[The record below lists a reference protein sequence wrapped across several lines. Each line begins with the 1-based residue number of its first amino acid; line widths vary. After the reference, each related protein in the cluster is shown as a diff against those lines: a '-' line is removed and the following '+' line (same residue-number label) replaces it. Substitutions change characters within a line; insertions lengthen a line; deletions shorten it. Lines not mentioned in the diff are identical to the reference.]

1 MSSSTT
7 WFTAKRMKTFACV
20 IVAVDIILLV
30 AWVAISVY
38 IAFNLNIECFHDV
51 SINHF
56 LIVVHFILGIHLSTM
71 ITEISKE
78 ERIHSQRSNRPLARL
93 PYYMYEPLPWIM
105 TSLVSFSGD
114 IILLVWGVID
124 YSQHPSSD
132 ECNNARIVHISFDV
146 IALLTSLVSIIW
158 FILFAVLTI
167 REERPTNN
175 NVLNV

>member
-1 MSSSTT
+1 
-7 WFTAKRMKTFACV
+7 MKTMASIV
-20 IVAVDIILLV
+20 VAVDIILLV
-30 AWVAISVY
+30 AWVSIAAY
-38 IAFNLNIECFHDV
+38 IAFNLNIECFHDM

-56 LIVVHFILGIHLSTM
+56 LTVVHFILGIHISTM

-78 ERIHSQRSNRPLARL
+78 ERIHSQRSNRILMRL

-114 IILLVWGVID
+114 LILLVWGIID

-132 ECNNARIVHISFDV
+132 ECNNARIVHISFDT
-146 IALLTSLVSIIW
+146 IALTTSLISIVW

-167 REERPTNN
+167 REDRPKN